1 MKYTV
6 KKLGAAMLAAAM
18 CLSFAACSGGDD
30 QSGTGDAD
38 LPKIGILQYA
48 VHSSLDNCYEGLIQG
63 LEAAG
68 YKDGETCTIEFKNA
82 QGDVASASQLAGN
95 MAAGCDMIIGIATP
109 AATAAYSAAD
119 GRIPTIFCAVND
131 PVSIKL
137 VNSLEKSG
145 NNCTGSS
152 DRLNLDGQ
160 LKMIRAFQ
168 PDAKKIGV
176 LYNTAEANSLSNLKT
191 LEELAG
197 QYGFEIVSKGVQNAG
212 DIPIAAAS
220 LVNEVDCINNFTDN
234 LVVDNLSVVLE
245 RANAAKIPVY
255 GSEIEQVAKG
265 CLASES
271 LDYVALGKA
280 TGELA
285 ARVLGG
291 EKAEDTAVLLIEDS
305 FPVYNSEV
313 AAQLGLSI
321 PEDYQ
326 SAQDTAAE

>member
-1 MKYTV
+1 
-6 KKLGAAMLAAAM
+6 
-18 CLSFAACSGGDD
+18 
-30 QSGTGDAD
+30 
-38 LPKIGILQYA
+38 
-48 VHSSLDNCYEGLIQG
+48 
-63 LEAAG
+63 
-68 YKDGETCTIEFKNA
+68 
-82 QGDVASASQLAGN
+82 
-95 MAAGCDMIIGIATP
+95 
-109 AATAAYSAAD
+109 
-119 GRIPTIFCAVND
+119 
-131 PVSIKL
+131 
-137 VNSLEKSG
+137 
-145 NNCTGSS
+145 
-152 DRLNLDGQ
+152 
-160 LKMIRAFQ
+160 MIRAFL

-191 LEELAG
+191 LEGLAG

-255 GSEIEQVAKG
+255 GSEIEQVVKG

-285 ARVLGG
+285 GRVLGG

-321 PEDYQ
+321 PEAYQ
-326 SAQDTAAE
+326 SAQDTAAK